1 VEMDEKVGT
10 CEMALLPQVPP
21 DWLEL
26 SSKGGAFLHE
36 VTNYPDLYIRDF
48 NVPRCS
54 RKKAPAL
61 PT

>member
-1 VEMDEKVGT
+1 
-10 CEMALLPQVPP
+10 MALLPQVPP